1 MGEEGEVSARMLVSN
16 RYPSWRP
23 SLLHS
28 TKLSIHA
35 ITSAGEA
42 QMQNLTLPSRNQRK
56 LSKLHLDDLS
66 AEAKRR
72 LKWFDWHRQHGEN
85 VSLTCRHF
93 GIARETFYR
102 WKRRYQPAALSRLE
116 DRSSR
121 PKHCRQRQ
129 WTTAAV
135 LSVQRMREEYIGW
148 GKEKLRVL
156 LSREGV
162 NLSASTIGRI
172 LTYLKRTLKLREP
185 LRRSLRRRRQWK
197 RQYATR
203 MPKGYA
209 VRAPGDLVQMDTT
222 EIKPEPGF
230 LLKQFTTVDVVSRW
244 SVPTVASN
252 ATASLATRA
261 LDELIDRAPFP
272 IRAIQVDGGSE
283 FMAGFEEACQ
293 QRGIRLFELPPR
305 SPKLNGR
312 VERANRTFKD
322 EFYDCSSALPTVRDF
337 AADLLR
343 WEHVYNHIRPHQAL
357 GYLTPAEFLANW
369 NATHPQEDLSRTS

>member
-1 MGEEGEVSARMLVSN
+1 
-16 RYPSWRP
+16 
-23 SLLHS
+23 
-28 TKLSIHA
+28 
-35 ITSAGEA
+35 
-42 QMQNLTLPSRNQRK
+42 MQNLTLPSRNQRK
-56 LSKLHLDDLS
+56 LSKLHLEDLS

-72 LKWFDWHRQHGEN
+72 LKWFDWHREHGEN

-162 NLSASTIGRI
+162 KLSASTIGRI
-172 LTYLKRTLKLREP
+172 LTYLKRTMKLREP

-230 LLKQFTTVDVVSRW
+230 VLKQFTTVDVVSRW
-244 SVPTVASN
+244 SVPTIASN

-283 FMAGFEEACQ
+283 FMADFEAACQ

-305 SPKLNGR
+305 SPKAQWPRRARQPHLQRRVLRLLLCLTHRPRLRRRPASLGTRLQPHPSSPGTRLRHPSRVLGQLERHPPTGGSVTDVLNQHR
-312 VERANRTFKD
+312 V
-322 EFYDCSSALPTVRDF
+322 
-337 AADLLR
+337 LR
-343 WEHVYNHIRPHQAL
+343 
-357 GYLTPAEFLANW
+357 
-369 NATHPQEDLSRTS
+369 